1 MAGRFSRSWEIFKSS
16 VAVLADN
23 KRLLIFPLLSSIAVV
38 LVIASFLPG
47 FMLFADV
54 DNPNSSEQMGN
65 VELLIMFA
73 MYVAIYTVII
83 FFNSALVA
91 SVANY
96 LDGGEATVSFGL
108 AAAWSKIGIIIGYA
122 IIAATVGMILKAL
135 EERLGFIG
143 QIVIGLIG
151 MAWSV
156 TTFLVVPVLVH
167 RDVGPMDAV
176 KESATLLK
184 KTWGEN
190 IIANAGM
197 GFLFTLLYIPL
208 IALAVFSV
216 GDTVASAAVADGN
229 LGSILGGSVFAIA
242 VLGMVLLALTH
253 ATLQAIYGAA
263 LYRYASDV
271 PGQTE
276 GRDFSP
282 ALMSSAFGPK
292 KK

>member
-1 MAGRFSRSWEIFKSS
+1 MAGRFSRSWDIFKSS
-16 VAVLADN
+16 AAVLGDN

-38 LVIASFLPG
+38 VVIATFLPG
-47 FMLFADV
+47 FMLFADF
-54 DNPNSSEQMGN
+54 DNPDAGEQMGN
-65 VELLIMFA
+65 VELLIVFG
-73 MYVAIYTVII
+73 MYVAIYTVVI

-108 AAAWSKIGIIIGYA
+108 GAAWSKIGTIIGYA

-176 KESATLLK
+176 KESASLLK

-197 GFLFTLLYIPL
+197 GIVFAILYIPL
-208 IALAVFSV
+208 FALAVFSI
-216 GDTVASAAVADGN
+216 GDTFSSAALSDGN
-229 LGSILGGSVFAIA
+229 LGSVLAGSVFSIA
-242 VLGMVLLALTH
+242 VLGIILLALTH

-263 LYRYASDV
+263 LYRYASEE
-271 PGQTE
+271 PGRTE

-282 ALMSSAFGPK
+282 GMMNSAFGPK